1 MVYPHV
7 NQTHKK
13 PSETTKRRS
22 PSRTI
27 LASLESKR
35 ATIVNEVSES
45 KLSPSTLPR
54 VTSNKSPREF
64 QEGEIIRLEFRVKTV
79 ESFSSIRVKV
89 EC

>member
-13 PSETTKRRS
+13 PSETTKRRVE
-22 PSRTI
+22 PKQDNPGVI
-27 LASLESKR
+27 GVKR

-64 QEGEIIRLEFRVKTV
+64 QEGETNQVRVP
-79 ESFSSIRVKV
+79 
-89 EC
+89 C